1 MIQVILNIITL
12 ILFLIFIRCVTKTI
26 KYYENKIKTI
36 KVIVHFLKAE
46 QDSKLRA
53 KQKYINRKRVID
65 MCENIERIIEKWLN
79 GM

>member
-65 MCENIERIIEKWLN
+65 MCENIERIIEK
-79 GM
+79 